1 MLAERRAGKNDQ
13 PASYRVVVFRL
24 IYRGRDGLLRR
35 PTDADDNVN
44 SLRVRKLTSTTDCE
58 QCMYALC

>member
-44 SLRVRKLTSTTDCE
+44 SLRVRK
-58 QCMYALC
+58 